1 MDDFKN
7 FITENKFLFDSEEP
21 NDDHFDKFAK
31 KLKKQ
36 KKQKK
41 TLFNVYTR
49 VAAVALILIVS
60 SVFLKTMVF
69 TDTIQNEAIVS
80 LGDVSKE
87 YKEVETFYKSDV
99 ETKLVELETLDCRVD
114 DSQIEMVFDELDDLG
129 DNYKLLQKDLQNNI
143 GDERIIHAM
152 ISNYQVRVEILD
164 QVINQI
170 KENC

>member
-7 FITENKFLFDSEEP
+7 ITENKFLFDSEEP
-21 NDDHFDKFAK
+21 NDDHFDKFAE
-31 KLKKQ
+31 KL

-41 TLFNVYTR
+41 TLFSMYTR

-60 SVFLKTMVF
+60 SVFLKTVVF
-69 TDTIQNEAIVS
+69 TETIQNETIVS
-80 LGDVSKE
+80 LGDVSNE
-87 YKEVETFYKSDV
+87 YKEVEIFYKSDV

-114 DSQIEMVFDELDDLG
+114 DSQIKMVFDELDDLG

-164 QVINQI
+164 QVINRI